1 MAYPIIEDV
10 NMYLQSLANHVPPT
24 SFRQAEVWNLYRDSK
39 MPQLLRPRSAFI
51 VEKVLTGENGVDKR
65 HFALTDLNELLEMDA
80 QGLNR
85 AFEREA
91 PKLATTALLDALE
104 QASLKPD
111 ELDVLIVCTCTGYI
125 CPGVASHVAEQA
137 GLRDDAYLLD
147 IVGQGC
153 GAAIPCLRNA
163 AGLIAGDETLR
174 VAVVAVE
181 ICSAAFYVDDNPGV
195 LVSAC
200 LFGDGASASIW
211 NGKANG
217 GPGWRAFD
225 FDTLHLPEQ
234 RQILRFENQGGKLR
248 NRLHRSVPQKVGEA
262 VERLFRRSLERRHD
276 RRVRQV
282 ITHTGGRDVL
292 LAIEERLPEY
302 DLSPSKAAL
311 RDYGNMSSPSV
322 MFALEAYL
330 KNGDAK
336 GEAPGDLWLSSFGAG
351 FAAHSFRLTCD

>member
-1 MAYPIIEDV
+1 
-10 NMYLQSLANHVPPT
+10 MYLQSLANHVPPK
-24 SFRQAEVWNLYRDSK
+24 SFRQSEVWNLYRDSNISK
-39 MPQLLRPRSAFI
+39 LLSPRSAFI
-51 VEKVLTGENGVDKR
+51 VDKVLNGENWVDKR

-80 QGLNR
+80 QALNR

-91 PKLATTALLDALE
+91 PKLATTALRDALE
-104 QASLKPD
+104 QAELKPD
-111 ELDVLIVCTCTGYI
+111 ELDALIVCTCTGYI

-137 GLRDDAYLLD
+137 GLRDDAFLLD

-153 GAAIPCLRNA
+153 GAVVPCLRNA
-163 AGLIAGDETLR
+163 SGLIAGDETMR

-195 LVSAC
+195 LISAC
-200 LFGDGASASIW
+200 LFGDGATASIW

-217 GPGWRAFD
+217 GAGWRAFD
-225 FDTLHLPEQ
+225 FDTLHMPEQ
-234 RQILRFENQGGKLR
+234 RQILRFENKGGKLR
-248 NRLHRSVPQKVGEA
+248 NRLHHSVPQKVGQA
-262 VERLFRRSLERRHD
+262 VETLFKRSLERSQD
-276 RRVRQV
+276 RSVRQV

-292 LAIEERLPEY
+292 LAIEERLPGY

-330 KNGDAK
+330 KDGDTEEE
-336 GEAPGDLWLSSFGAG
+336 GDGDLWLSSFGAG
-351 FAAHSFRLTCD
+351 FAAHSFRLARD